1 MKKIKISHGIREE
14 SVVVGNFFNKY
25 ESKNPIVKWIM
36 NGFTS
41 NLNELVLRVKPKTI
55 NEIGCGEGYW
65 VIHWTN
71 KGYQARGS
79 DFSKTAIN
87 LAKINAKNHGVDPSL
102 FKISSIYNLSK
113 KDQADLIIC
122 CEVMEHLESPEK
134 ALHCLQKI
142 TSRFIIL
149 SVPNEPLWRF
159 LNLLRGKYFL
169 SLGNT
174 PGHIQHWS
182 RKEFVKL
189 ISKNFKIL
197 SIKSPLP
204 WTMLL
209 CKKK

>member
-1 MKKIKISHGIREE
+1 MNKIRISQGIKEK

-41 NLNELVLRVKPKTI
+41 NLNELISIANPKTI

-65 VIHWTN
+65 VIHWTR
-71 KGYQARGS
+71 KGYEARGS
-79 DFSKTAIN
+79 DFSKSAIS
-87 LAKINAKNHGVDPSL
+87 LAKINAKNHQVNPSI
-102 FKISSIYNLSK
+102 FKVSSIYNLRK
-113 KDQADLIIC
+113 KDGADLIVC

-142 TSRFIIL
+142 TSKFIVL
-149 SVPNEPLWRF
+149 SVPNEPIWRF
-159 LNLLRGKYFL
+159 LNILRGKYLL
-169 SLGNT
+169 SFGNT

-182 RKEFVKL
+182 RKEFIKL
-189 ISKNFKIL
+189 VSKKFNVIR
-197 SIKSPLP
+197 IKSPLP